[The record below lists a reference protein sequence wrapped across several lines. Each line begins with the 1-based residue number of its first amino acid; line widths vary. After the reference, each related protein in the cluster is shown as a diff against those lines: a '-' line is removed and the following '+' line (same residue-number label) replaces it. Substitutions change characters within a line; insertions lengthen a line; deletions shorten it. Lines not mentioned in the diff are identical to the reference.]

1 MRTVDVYL
9 PDEPYIDH
17 ESIAASEAFREFVRS
32 REYAKWAKKE
42 RQKWGSADHHTR
54 TWSLIADGRKRR
66 RQCPWCPKGLMSGC
80 EWHARMWAKNHHNM
94 LHLRPPEQSSHTG

>member
-1 MRTVDVYL
+1 MRTVDVNL

-42 RQKWGSADHHTR
+42 RQKWEQRNPDKVAKCRATD
-54 TWSLIADGRKRR
+54 WSRR
-66 RQCPWCPKGLMSGC
+66 
-80 EWHARMWAKNHHNM
+80 
-94 LHLRPPEQSSHTG
+94 